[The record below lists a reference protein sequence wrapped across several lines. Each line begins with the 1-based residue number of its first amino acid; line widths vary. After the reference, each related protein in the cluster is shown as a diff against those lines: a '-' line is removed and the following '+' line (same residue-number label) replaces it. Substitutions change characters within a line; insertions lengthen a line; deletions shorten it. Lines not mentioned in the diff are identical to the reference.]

1 MIFHDGKLRFN
12 CWYCHYQAIV
22 KYLNLRSEMDFLSAL
37 QLSHQLDNSHE
48 NLRYFDRIYQ
58 SKTVVIGAGPSIEDQ
73 NIQDYILEI
82 YTKFTSKPNKSN
94 KANLVIMVAD
104 GATELLLELGIIPD
118 FVVTDLDGHHESLV
132 SANMKGSV
140 MVIHAHGDNIEKI
153 NSSAS
158 DFRNIIGTTQSFPLS
173 NIFNFGGFT
182 DGDRA
187 VFLADHFLAK
197 EIILVGMDFDSKIGT
212 FSKRNVLNYD
222 LKRKKLYVAKNLIKL
237 LSKRTISEMTQI
249 SSSRYSSPIY
259 GIDNNIIL

>member
-1 MIFHDGKLRFN
+1 
-12 CWYCHYQAIV
+12 
-22 KYLNLRSEMDFLSAL
+22 MDFLSAL

-73 NIQDYILEI
+73 NVQDYILEI

-187 VFLADHFLAK
+187 VFIGEHFL
-197 EIILVGMDFDSKIGT
+197 
-212 FSKRNVLNYD
+212 
-222 LKRKKLYVAKNLIKL
+222 
-237 LSKRTISEMTQI
+237 
-249 SSSRYSSPIY
+249 
-259 GIDNNIIL
+259 